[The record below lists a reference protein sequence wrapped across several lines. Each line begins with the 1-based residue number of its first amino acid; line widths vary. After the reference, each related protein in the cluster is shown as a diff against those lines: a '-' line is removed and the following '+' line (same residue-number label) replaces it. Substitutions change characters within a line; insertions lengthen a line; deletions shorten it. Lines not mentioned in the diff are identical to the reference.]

1 MVLGVKET
9 LSKRINKK
17 IMYSKLLL
25 PFDVSF
31 VSCVDF
37 NFRWERISVAVTLEL
52 RRVAIFK
59 TAQPRYQLNKA
70 SK

>member
-1 MVLGVKET
+1 
-9 LSKRINKK
+9 
-17 IMYSKLLL
+17 MYSKLLL